1 MTTKPIAI
9 LEPTPDESPGT
20 LTEAFALAGLPV
32 RLIAA
37 YRGAKALPPVGELAG
52 TVVLGGTMSVRDCGR
67 HPFLQDVIDWLRRAA
82 ELQRPVLGIC
92 LGSQL
97 LAAALGAEVRAH
109 HTKEIGW
116 YDVELTAEGRDDP
129 LLANCSRQPTVFQWH
144 GDTFDLPAGAVQL
157 AKSAT
162 CDQQSFRFGHSVYG
176 VQFHPEVTQTII
188 ERWVNEPAG
197 RAEIDALNPSG
208 ADADAILARLP
219 ERLPGLERTAAQMFA
234 RFAALCRNH
243 AHPSASP
250 DRVEPGAG
258 TN

>member
-1 MTTKPIAI
+1 M
-9 LEPTPDESPGT
+9 
-20 LTEAFALAGLPV
+20 AGFSV
-32 RLIAA
+32 HSVAA
-37 YRGAKALPPVGELAG
+37 YRGAKALPPADALAG
-52 TVVLGGTMSVRDCGR
+52 AVVLGGTMSVRDCGR
-67 HPFLQDVIDWLRRAA
+67 YRFLRDVVDWLRRAA

-97 LAAALGAEVRAH
+97 LATALGAEVRAN

-116 YDVELTAEGRDDP
+116 YDVELTAAGRDDP
-129 LLANCSRQPTVFQWH
+129 LLAPWSHQPTVFQWH

-157 AKSAT
+157 AKSAA

-176 VQFHPEVTQTII
+176 VQFHPEVTQAII

-197 RAEIDALNPSG
+197 RAEIDALKTSG

-234 RFAALCRNH
+234 RFAEFCRNH
-243 AHPSASP
+243 ADPGTP
-250 DRVEPGAG
+250 LDRVETGAG